1 MVCCSCQAILVL
13 NMFHLSL
20 GQFLDCNRC
29 CQVSTHHL
37 QTIVVIAVVTSVICW
52 RSSLPE
58 FDTTYSFLVLHNV
71 SCMTLYGLIESL
83 FSPPMITYRRT
94 YSLANV
100 QKWVFPVFLHQH
112 VGIIYNWC
120 LTCVCWWLSFLYLYL
135 VG

>member
-1 MVCCSCQAILVL
+1 
-13 NMFHLSL
+13 MFHLSL
-20 GQFLDCNRC
+20 GQFLDCNRR

-83 FSPPMITYRRT
+83 FSPPMITSDIHILLQMRRNGCFQFS
-94 YSLANV
+94 YISMLVSYIIGA
-100 QKWVFPVFLHQH
+100 LHVY
-112 VGIIYNWC
+112 VG
-120 LTCVCWWLSFLYLYL
+120 
-135 VG
+135 G